1 MKEQIQRLE
10 QANEQ
15 KNTQHVIEAIS
26 AIEAYCQLFKN
37 DNTFTRVDRQ
47 QPPVEK
53 VVYPSYQQIQTSPSP
68 ETAVVQDHRGTTKNN
83 EGNLGNLL
91 DF

>member
-1 MKEQIQRLE
+1 MNISTQIVINHMKEQIQRLE

-37 DNTFTRVDRQ
+37 DNTFIGPRVGR
-47 QPPVEK
+47 
-53 VVYPSYQQIQTSPSP
+53 
-68 ETAVVQDHRGTTKNN
+68 
-83 EGNLGNLL
+83 LL
-91 DF
+91 TEIV